1 MVGRQLMGRGICPN
15 CEERE
20 VMEVFIGRCLECWQE
35 LDKPEEFQKEN
46 IIKDIELAL
55 KHQLNSIMS
64 DSRPLD
70 WKSVEQRHNDILN
83 YLKENLT

>member
-1 MVGRQLMGRGICPN
+1 MDICRD

-20 VMEVFIGRCLECWQE
+20 VLEGIGGRCLECWQE
-35 LDKPEEFQKEN
+35 RDKPEEFQKEN

-55 KHQLNSIMS
+55 KHQLNGIMS

-70 WKSVEQRHNDILN
+70 WETVSRRHESIIN
-83 YLKENLT
+83 YLKENLR

>member
-1 MVGRQLMGRGICPN
+1 MDICPD

-20 VMEVFIGRCLECWQE
+20 VMEDIGGRCLECWQE
-35 LDKPEEFQKEN
+35 RDKPEEFKKEN

-55 KHQLNSIMS
+55 KGQLNDVMG

-70 WKSVEQRHNDILN
+70 WKSLEQRHKDIIS
-83 YLKENLT
+83 YLKENLK